1 MLILHFLYSFVAFI
15 GIINTVILLRRFAS
29 FVHVYFL
36 HRSTIQR
43 YAMDEDTFAV
53 VTGATGG
60 MGKAIAEDLYDRGV
74 SSFIISKVTMIKSLS
89 S

>member
-1 MLILHFLYSFVAFI
+1 MSALHSLVGFI
-15 GIINTVILLRRFAS
+15 GIITTAILLRRFAS

-36 HRSTIQR
+36 HRSAVQR
-43 YAMDEDTFAV
+43 YALDGNTFAV

-74 SSFIISKVTMIKSLS
+74 SLFIV
-89 S
+89 